1 MKVELISKSDIF
13 PDDLCGKAAAIC
25 CDSEDDKK
33 SLNIAI
39 KNRHESILEHANF
52 TFKICSVS
60 SVLLAQLT
68 RHRFFSFS
76 VRSERYCGGSKDY
89 VIPQTI
95 ANNENAIKEFYN
107 HLYLLENAYN
117 RMMSLGIPKE
127 DARYILPKATTYD
140 IIATANARELLRFFE
155 LRCCNR
161 AQWEIR
167 ELANAMRDILKVVS
181 PVIFDNA
188 GAYCE
193 RHGFCPEG
201 KNSCGRAITYEDAK
215 GVYYLLDHYVNE
227 DEVALHSRL
236 DKMFNK
242 YLKKRGV
249 K

>member
-1 MKVELISKSDIF
+1 MRVELISQSTIF

-25 CDSEDDKK
+25 CGSKDEKI

-39 KNRHESILEHANF
+39 TNHHESVLEHANF
-52 TFKICSVS
+52 TFEICNVS
-60 SVLLAQLT
+60 SILLAQLT

-89 VIPQTI
+89 VIPPTI
-95 ANNENAIKEFYN
+95 VNNVYARRAFYTALDVLEDAYKEMIKY
-107 HLYLLENAYN
+107 
-117 RMMSLGIPKE
+117 GIPKE
-127 DARYILPKATTYD
+127 DARFILPKATTYD

-167 ELANAMRDILKVVS
+167 ELANAMCDILKVVS
-181 PVIFDNA
+181 PVIFRNA

-193 RHGFCPEG
+193 RHGYCPEG
-201 KNSCGRAITYEDAK
+201 KNCCGKIESYIK
-215 GVYYLLDHYVNE
+215 H
-227 DEVALHSRL
+227 
-236 DKMFNK
+236 
-242 YLKKRGV
+242 RGV

>member
-1 MKVELISKSDIF
+1 MKVELISRSDIY
-13 PDDLCGKAAAIC
+13 PDDLCAGAAALC
-25 CDSEDDKK
+25 CDSKDYIK

-39 KNRHESILEHANF
+39 DNHHESVLEHANF
-52 TFKICSVS
+52 TFKICNVS

-89 VIPQTI
+89 VIPPTI
-95 ANNENAIKEFYN
+95 ADNENAIKEFYSD
-107 HLYLLENAYN
+107 LYILENVYN
-117 RMMSLGIPKE
+117 RFISLGIPKE

-140 IIATANARELLRFFE
+140 LIATANARELIRFFE

-167 ELANAMRDILKVVS
+167 ELATTMCSMLKNVS
-181 PVIFDNA
+181 PIIFKNA

-193 RHGFCPEG
+193 RHGYCPEG
-201 KNSCGRAITYEDAK
+201 KNCCGKIK
-215 GVYYLLDHYVNE
+215 H
-227 DEVALHSRL
+227 
-236 DKMFNK
+236 
-242 YLKKRGV
+242 RGI

>member
-1 MKVELISKSDIF
+1 MKVELISRSDIY
-13 PDDLCGKAAAIC
+13 PDDLCAGAAALC
-25 CDSEDDKK
+25 CDSKDYIK

-39 KNRHESILEHANF
+39 DNHHESVLEHANF
-52 TFKICSVS
+52 TFKICNVS

-89 VIPQTI
+89 VIPPTI
-95 ANNENAIKEFYN
+95 ADNENAIKEFYSD
-107 HLYLLENAYN
+107 LYTLENVYN
-117 RMMSLGIPKE
+117 RFISLGIPKE

-140 IIATANARELLRFFE
+140 LIATANARELIRFFE

-167 ELANAMRDILKVVS
+167 ELATTMCSMLKNVS
-181 PVIFDNA
+181 PIIFKNA

-193 RHGFCPEG
+193 RHGYCPEG
-201 KNSCGRAITYEDAK
+201 KNCCGKIK
-215 GVYYLLDHYVNE
+215 Q
-227 DEVALHSRL
+227 
-236 DKMFNK
+236 
-242 YLKKRGV
+242 RGV

>member
-1 MKVELISKSDIF
+1 MKVELISRSDIYT
-13 PDDLCGKAAAIC
+13 DDLCAGAAALC
-25 CDSEDDKK
+25 CDSKDYIK

-39 KNRHESILEHANF
+39 DNHHESVLEHANF
-52 TFKICSVS
+52 TFKICNVS

-89 VIPQTI
+89 VTPPTI
-95 ANNENAIKEFYN
+95 ANNVYARAAFYTALDVLEDTYKEMIKY
-107 HLYLLENAYN
+107 
-117 RMMSLGIPKE
+117 GIPKE
-127 DARYILPKATTYD
+127 DARFILPKATTYD

-167 ELANAMRDILKVVS
+167 ELATTMCSMLKNVS
-181 PVIFDNA
+181 PIIFKNA

-193 RHGFCPEG
+193 RHGYCPEG
-201 KNSCGRAITYEDAK
+201 KNCCGKIESYIK
-215 GVYYLLDHYVNE
+215 H
-227 DEVALHSRL
+227 
-236 DKMFNK
+236 
-242 YLKKRGV
+242 RGV

>member
-1 MKVELISKSDIF
+1 MKVELISRSDIY
-13 PDDLCGKAAAIC
+13 PDDLCAGAAALC
-25 CDSEDDKK
+25 CDSKDYIK

-39 KNRHESILEHANF
+39 DNHHESVLEHANF
-52 TFKICSVS
+52 TFKICNVS

-89 VIPQTI
+89 VIPPTI
-95 ANNENAIKEFYN
+95 ADNENAIKEFYSDI
-107 HLYLLENAYN
+107 YTLENVYN
-117 RMMSLGIPKE
+117 RFISLGIPKE

-140 IIATANARELLRFFE
+140 LIATANARELIRFFE

-167 ELANAMRDILKVVS
+167 ELATTMCSMLKNVS
-181 PVIFDNA
+181 PIIFKNA

-193 RHGFCPEG
+193 RHGYCPEG
-201 KNSCGRAITYEDAK
+201 KNCCGKIK
-215 GVYYLLDHYVNE
+215 Q
-227 DEVALHSRL
+227 
-236 DKMFNK
+236 
-242 YLKKRGV
+242 RGV

>member
-1 MKVELISKSDIF
+1 MKVELISQSTVF

-25 CDSEDDKK
+25 CGSKDEKK

-39 KNRHESILEHANF
+39 NNHHESVLEHANF
-52 TFKICSVS
+52 TFEICNVS
-60 SVLLAQLT
+60 SILLTQLT

-89 VIPQTI
+89 VIPPTI
-95 ANNENAIKEFYN
+95 VNNVYAITEFYTA
-107 HLYLLENAYN
+107 LDALEDAYKK
-117 RMMSLGIPKE
+117 MIKYGIPKE
-127 DARYILPKATTYD
+127 DARFILPKATTYD

-167 ELANAMRDILKVVS
+167 ELANAMCDILKVVS
-181 PVIFDNA
+181 PVIFANA

-193 RHGFCPEG
+193 RHGYCPEG
-201 KNSCGRAITYEDAK
+201 KNCCGKVKTYIK
-215 GVYYLLDHYVNE
+215 H
-227 DEVALHSRL
+227 
-236 DKMFNK
+236 
-242 YLKKRGV
+242 RGV

>member
-1 MKVELISKSDIF
+1 MKVELISRSDIY
-13 PDDLCGKAAAIC
+13 PDDLCAVAAALC
-25 CDSEDDKK
+25 CDSKDYIK

-39 KNRHESILEHANF
+39 DNHHESVLEHANF
-52 TFKICSVS
+52 TFKICNVS

-89 VIPQTI
+89 VIPPTI
-95 ANNENAIKEFYN
+95 ADNENAIKEFYSD
-107 HLYLLENAYN
+107 LYILENAYN
-117 RMMSLGIPKE
+117 RFISLGIPKE

-140 IIATANARELLRFFE
+140 LIATANARELIRFFE

-167 ELANAMRDILKVVS
+167 ELATTMCSMLKNVS
-181 PVIFDNA
+181 PIIFKNA

-193 RHGFCPEG
+193 RHGYCPEG
-201 KNSCGRAITYEDAK
+201 KNCCGKIK
-215 GVYYLLDHYVNE
+215 QIC
-227 DEVALHSRL
+227 
-236 DKMFNK
+236 
-242 YLKKRGV
+242 V